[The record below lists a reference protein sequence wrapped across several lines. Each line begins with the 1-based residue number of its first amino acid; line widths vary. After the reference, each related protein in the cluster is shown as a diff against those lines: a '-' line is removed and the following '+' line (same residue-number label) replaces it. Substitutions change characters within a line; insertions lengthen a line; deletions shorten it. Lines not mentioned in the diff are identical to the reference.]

1 MILEIRRIISG
12 YEIHVPSKP
21 LGDLEYERISRV
33 IREKEEEIIRLKE
46 QIRELLQRKS
56 GGDITIYIER
66 IRELEERINVLIIIE
81 REHQGCQI
89 RIRELII
96 EI

>member
-1 MILEIRRIISG
+1 M
-12 YEIHVPSKP
+12 PSKP
-21 LGDLEYERISRV
+21 LNDLEYERISRV

-89 RIRELII
+89 RIRELKI